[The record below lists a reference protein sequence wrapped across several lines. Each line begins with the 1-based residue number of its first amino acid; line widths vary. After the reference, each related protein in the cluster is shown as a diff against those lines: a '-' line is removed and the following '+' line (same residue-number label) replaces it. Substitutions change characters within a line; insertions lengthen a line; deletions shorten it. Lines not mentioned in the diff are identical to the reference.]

1 MPRRVI
7 TAQVPGIA
15 ALPPAEPV
23 RVRLDPVGNGMDAAK
38 SSKLAKVAKM
48 AEAAKV

>member
-1 MPRRVI
+1 M
-7 TAQVPGIA
+7 PGIA

-23 RVRLDPVGNGMDAAK
+23 RVRPDPVGNGTDAAM
-38 SSKLAKVAKM
+38 SSKVAKVAKM